1 MTSDHVKKT
10 VPIRRIEKEANTI
23 QCTIYNFP
31 QDVGGVLW
39 IIGKSIDLAGFVS
52 LSKI

>member
-1 MTSDHVKKT
+1 MLKET
-10 VPIRRIEKEANTI
+10 VPIRRIEKEVNL
-23 QCTIYNFP
+23 CTIYNFP

-39 IIGKSIDLAGFVS
+39 IIGKSIDLAGFVC